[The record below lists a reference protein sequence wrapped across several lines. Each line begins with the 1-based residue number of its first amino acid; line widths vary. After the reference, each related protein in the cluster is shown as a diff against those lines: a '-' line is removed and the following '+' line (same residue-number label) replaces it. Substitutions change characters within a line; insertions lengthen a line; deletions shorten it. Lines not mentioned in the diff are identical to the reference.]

1 MAQLAQ
7 VQEEYTV
14 SGREEETNRNQHRV
28 NNRVDSIIANE
39 SIPINNGSSAPT
51 WLSFLFLRHVLQS
64 CKFQLLHIHK
74 LKWRGDYIEPNLLM
88 YMPTSL
94 LRVENIVKIGFRT
107 KRRNCIQTLR
117 KLSVSCTCLSIRS
130 MCFSSATRSTAEICI

>member
-51 WLSFLFLRHVLQS
+51 
-64 CKFQLLHIHK
+64 
-74 LKWRGDYIEPNLLM
+74 
-88 YMPTSL
+88 
-94 LRVENIVKIGFRT
+94 
-107 KRRNCIQTLR
+107 
-117 KLSVSCTCLSIRS
+117 
-130 MCFSSATRSTAEICI
+130 

>member
-1 MAQLAQ
+1 MVQNTRCMAQLAQ

-51 WLSFLFLRHVLQS
+51 
-64 CKFQLLHIHK
+64 
-74 LKWRGDYIEPNLLM
+74 
-88 YMPTSL
+88 
-94 LRVENIVKIGFRT
+94 
-107 KRRNCIQTLR
+107 
-117 KLSVSCTCLSIRS
+117 
-130 MCFSSATRSTAEICI
+130 